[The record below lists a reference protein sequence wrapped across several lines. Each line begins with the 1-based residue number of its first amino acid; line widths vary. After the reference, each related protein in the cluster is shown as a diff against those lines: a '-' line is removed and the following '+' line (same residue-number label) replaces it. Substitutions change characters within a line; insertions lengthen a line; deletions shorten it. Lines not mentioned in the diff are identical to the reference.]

1 MLTCREEMWTLTPWG
16 MVLELRLALNPR
28 RLLTLWKTF
37 IDKPPG
43 PSWKAAPRFLCPG
56 LREEQKKKQVSSLP
70 HGQWQSNCQI
80 NTSSWY
86 RISAQKLRWTRLS
99 HRWNAWVFW
108 KNKTIKDSELKGLT
122 ENKRETLYSF
132 LSDRFL
138 KLWCCYSLSNI
149 FICL

>member
-1 MLTCREEMWTLTPWG
+1 M
-16 MVLELRLALNPR
+16 
-28 RLLTLWKTF
+28 F
-37 IDKPPG
+37 IVF
-43 PSWKAAPRFLCPG
+43 PSSSIYKQQMGCNSTILIFFSQNDCKLSKRKKG
-56 LREEQKKKQVSSLP
+56 RGYEGNREEQKKKQVSSLP

-86 RISAQKLRWTRLS
+86 RISAQKLRRTRLS

-149 FICL
+149 FICLYLTMNLW